1 MSKSPHTPEWKMTRV
16 KKYLSGEGSYENHFL
31 SFFYP
36 SGISKA
42 GTGGFS
48 RPAWHSSSRKEKRM

>member
-1 MSKSPHTPEWKMTRV
+1 MSKSPHTPEWKMTIV
-16 KKYLSGEGSYENHFL
+16 KKYLSGEGSYENH
-31 SFFYP
+31 FYP

-48 RPAWHSSSRKEKRM
+48 RPAWRSSSRKEKRM